1 MSKVNSVDIKGGS
14 GWIPQVIRNSKIQ
27 EHVLASWENL
37 IREAAAKHIEE
48 VPQWGVVL
56 VELCVVWST
65 LPRGCQVSLL
75 REPNEMVLTP

>member
-14 GWIPQVIRNSKIQ
+14 GWIPQVIRKGKIQ

-48 VPQWGVVL
+48 VPQWGVERPHGGL
-56 VELCVVWST
+56 GRVVCS
-65 LPRGCQVSLL
+65 VKHSS
-75 REPNEMVLTP
+75 